1 MANSLQIHET
11 AVIQTARVNI
21 LIAISDL
28 LDNNKGTDIE
38 IPILLADAVYSPA
51 RNPKKDEL
59 IVSYKIGSEVA
70 DLEILLPSE
79 LAFDRSRL
87 DSVFLLMDN
96 LVSKSTQWRETEKK
110 INTKKLITSNEM
122 KEWRSPLKHTY
133 EKILDLHERNW
144 NGIWFRIVRNFFWS
158 AIAGKFDVVVGN
170 PPWVRWSKLPELYRE
185 RIKPTCD
192 HYGIFSKQNF
202 MVEMN
207 LIYQE

>member
-1 MANSLQIHET
+1 M
-11 AVIQTARVNI
+11 
-21 LIAISDL
+21 
-28 LDNNKGTDIE
+28 
-38 IPILLADAVYSPA
+38 
-51 RNPKKDEL
+51 

-133 EKILDLHERNW
+133 EKNS
-144 NGIWFRIVRNFFWS
+144 GF
-158 AIAGKFDVVVGN
+158 
-170 PPWVRWSKLPELYRE
+170 
-185 RIKPTCD
+185 T
-192 HYGIFSKQNF
+192 
-202 MVEMN
+202 
-207 LIYQE
+207 

>member
-1 MANSLQIHET
+1 MVEVTLDRINVKNFLTQRFLDPTCGSASFLLALIRKIKIQATDDGWGDLEVLKHIINNVWGFDLNPL
-11 AVIQTARVNI
+11 AVQTARVNI

-110 INTKKLITSNEM
+110 INTKKIN
-122 KEWRSPLKHTY
+122 Y
-133 EKILDLHERNW
+133 I
-144 NGIWFRIVRNFFWS
+144 
-158 AIAGKFDVVVGN
+158 
-170 PPWVRWSKLPELYRE
+170 
-185 RIKPTCD
+185 
-192 HYGIFSKQNF
+192 Q
-202 MVEMN
+202 
-207 LIYQE
+207 